1 MVLPLRLKRF
11 GSDMGD
17 NSEVIFG
24 LGLDWGFVILVI
36 RVMLG
41 VIGIVGIKIRGL
53 KVGDLCFCRLRGS
66 AKF

>member
-1 MVLPLRLKRF
+1 
-11 GSDMGD
+11 
-17 NSEVIFG
+17 
-24 LGLDWGFVILVI
+24 VILVI